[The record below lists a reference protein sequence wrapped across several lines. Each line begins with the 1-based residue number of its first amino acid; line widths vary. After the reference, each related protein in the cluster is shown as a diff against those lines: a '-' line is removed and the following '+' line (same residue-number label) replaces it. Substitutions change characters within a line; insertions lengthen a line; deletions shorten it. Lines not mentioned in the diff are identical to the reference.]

1 MGHKSIEET
10 YRTYRHLMPGS
21 MTRAA
26 RILDTGLPLGFR
38 HNLANSYWPA
48 GRIDGALAIEE
59 QLLTDCERVP
69 GARHPPN
76 DAVRS
81 AVAVIRGREAPPGG
95 EDPQAA

>member
-1 MGHKSIEET
+1 MGHKSIEGT

-38 HNLANSYWPA
+38 HNLANSYRPA

-59 QLLTDCERVP
+59 QLLTDCERVL
-69 GARHPPN
+69 GARHPPT

-81 AVAVIRGREAPPGG
+81 AVAVIRGTEAPEGK
-95 EDPQAA
+95 DPQAA